1 MEARREVICD
11 FELNAAFRFGRYGV
25 PVLELPT
32 GQGLVVK

>member
-32 GQGLVVK
+32 GQGLIVQ